1 MIWKQHK
8 EFSPE
13 FLAEHHEFIVYDTY
27 NQIKALLL
35 FPPKCSCSKLCKC
48 SKWRKKITLS
58 LNTKLYNKA
67 LKAYEKPE
75 RLRAMKTLWAL
86 PESHSFRALYPD
98 SYPIWIIE
106 KELKAREEA
115 DHFKIIDQL
124 VWTFLRVGKTS
135 EAYIRGPEASVNE
148 AFTLLKK
155 APQNTKLADL
165 KQDERRCGKKEYE
178 KQFKHYQSVCHFI
191 AALEIWKKEEP
202 KLESYLKGSL
212 YLPLQLVERFLSL
225 AHWFRKQLLSLKRP
239 NVKENIFLREE
250 DICPLPSWV
259 QSDDIDFPIETFEEK
274 VREMWAKAVII
285 DPEANTVTPAPYP
298 FPSH

>member
-13 FLAEHHEFIVYDTY
+13 FLAEHHEFVVYDVY
-27 NQIKALLL
+27 HHIKALLL
-35 FPPKCSCSKLCKC
+35 FPLNCSCRKNCRC
-48 SKWRKKITLS
+48 AKWREKIILA
-58 LNTKLYNKA
+58 LNTRLYNKA
-67 LKAYEKPE
+67 LKTYETSE
-75 RLRAMKTLWAL
+75 RRRAMKALWGI
-86 PESHSFRALYPD
+86 PDSHSFRGPCPD
-98 SYPIWIIE
+98 AYPIWLVE

-124 VWTFLRVGKTS
+124 AWTLLRVGKTS

-178 KQFKHYQSVCHFI
+178 KQFKYYKSVCHFI
-191 AALEIWKKEEP
+191 AAFEMWKKEEP

-250 DICPLPSWV
+250 DVCPLPSWV
-259 QSDDIDFPIETFEEK
+259 QVMISIF
-274 VREMWAKAVII
+274 R
-285 DPEANTVTPAPYP
+285 
-298 FPSH
+298 